1 MKEKKRLICTII
13 ICSMLLSI
21 SFGKTKDIKAE
32 EGNITS
38 VENFTTDA
46 PNLIDNYDED
56 SALCKKLEYD
66 AEKHT
71 TKLKSDVE
79 EDLNKIGV
87 FDEEIDELDNDTI
100 NTLNKSINTHVYV
113 SYDIVN
119 NVTGQYE
126 HMKDDEIDNMVE
138 EEISKDN
145 LDYEEEGDSI
155 LDKVGTILG
164 LKATKVN
171 AAEPKY
177 EAWNHPT
184 GYNALKQTVYA
195 CQFKKGG
202 IIYVT
207 AKATWV
213 KEAHYRNKDVFGVRV
228 SRADIITNSWKCEH
242 TATHRTESF
251 VGQGIFG
258 KWVKAKDNKKTNP
271 TAWKMV
277 GNGDGITYT
286 VNLFGDRTD
295 MNWNLRQ
302 GVNEYYDN
310 EKIQIKFQCKPT
322 SKKATKLTTH
332 YWHSKTNKS
341 ISPSIGF
348 STSGTSFGGIS
359 VGVSGS
365 SKNYYEEINHN
376 AYLVYNHI

>member
-1 MKEKKRLICTII
+1 MKEKAKKLISTVI
-13 ICSMLLSI
+13 ICSMVLSI
-21 SFGKTKDIKAE
+21 FGGRTNKIKADE
-32 EGNITS
+32 VNIES

-66 AEKHT
+66 VENHA

-87 FDEEIDELDNDTI
+87 FDEEIEDLDDDTI

-119 NVTGQYE
+119 NLTGQYE
-126 HMKDDEIDNMVE
+126 HMKDDEIDNLVE
-138 EEISKDN
+138 EEITKDN
-145 LDYEEEGDSI
+145 LDYEEEEDSI
-155 LDKVGTILG
+155 LEKVGTILG
-164 LKATKVN
+164 IEATKVN

-177 EAWNHPT
+177 EKWDHPT

-228 SRADIITNSWKCEH
+228 SRADIISKSWKCEH
-242 TATHRTESF
+242 TVTHRTESF

-258 KWVKAKDNKKTNP
+258 KWIKTKDNPKTNP
-271 TAWKMV
+271 TAWKIV
-277 GNGDGITYT
+277 GKGDGIMYT
-286 VNLFGDRTD
+286 VNLFGDRTN
-295 MNWNLRQ
+295 MNRNLRQ
-302 GVNEYYDN
+302 GVQEYYDN

-322 SKKATKLTTH
+322 SKKATILTTH

-348 STSGTSFGGIS
+348 SSGGVS